1 MHKFAVGL
9 ALVAGAALALP
20 ALAQKKDDPP
30 KKVAIPANTFVKSQL
45 SNQYLARQRLIG
57 AKVVNK
63 DGTAV
68 GDIEDLIVGDGGRI
82 EGVIM
87 GVGGFLGVGEK
98 KVGVRFS
105 ALKVTTADGKTTVS
119 LPAATKAVLGTVEAY
134 RRTGAVPKKQ

>member
-1 MHKFAVGL
+1 MHKFALGL

-30 KKVAIPANTFVKSQL
+30 KKVAIPGNTFLKAQL
-45 SNQYLARQRLIG
+45 SNQYMARQRLIG

-63 DGTAV
+63 DGQGV

-87 GVGGFLGVGEK
+87 GAGGFLGVGEK
-98 KVGVRFS
+98 KIGIRFS

-119 LPAATKAVLGTVEAY
+119 LPAATKEMLGAVEPY
-134 RRTGAVPKKQ
+134 QRTGAATKK